1 MVKIKIMDNK
11 YLRSDWDIVSLRY
24 KDGDIINNG
33 HDFDIHVK
41 FHLDDNKSYSEKID
55 YYPEIFSV
63 RNNKRNGEILSLGDD
78 MCVTTDMSE
87 YEDIRNLPT
96 RLHGK
101 VTKFWASFEQMR
113 IDINRCGMPMSEI
126 TGVYGG

>member
-1 MVKIKIMDNK
+1 MDNK
-11 YLRSDWDIVSLRY
+11 YLRSDWDIVALRY
-24 KDGDIINNG
+24 EDGTIINSG
-33 HDFDIHVK
+33 HDFEEHLK
-41 FHLDDNKSYSEKID
+41 FHLDDTKLYGEKINH
-55 YYPEIFSV
+55 YPEIYSV

-101 VTKFWASFEQMR
+101 VSQFWSSFEQMR
-113 IDINRCGMPMSEI
+113 IDISRSGMPMSEI
-126 TGVYGG
+126 TGVYGR